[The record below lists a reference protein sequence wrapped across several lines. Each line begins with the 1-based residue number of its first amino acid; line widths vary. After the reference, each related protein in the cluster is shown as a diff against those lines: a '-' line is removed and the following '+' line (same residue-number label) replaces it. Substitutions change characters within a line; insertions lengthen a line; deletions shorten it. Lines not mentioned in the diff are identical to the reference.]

1 MGSVITLTTDFGAH
15 DGYVAAMKGV
25 ILGIAPGVSL
35 VDISH
40 EVAPQDVA
48 GAAYLLAGVYRFFPP
63 ATVHLIVVDPA
74 VGTARRALAAR
85 AGEHLFVAPD
95 NGVLTP
101 VFDATLEVEVV
112 SLSNAGYWRREV
124 SHTFHGRDI
133 FAPVAAHLASGV
145 PLEALG
151 TPVRDPVR
159 LDLPAP
165 RSFGGTVEGT
175 VVWVDHFGNLV
186 SNIPADVLVPG
197 ETYRVTVG
205 RLMVTGLFTTYAQ
218 VRAGQPLALVGSH
231 GFIEVAVREGSA
243 AEMAGAARGAM
254 VRLEPAS

>member
-1 MGSVITLTTDFGAH
+1 MGHVITLATDFGAH
-15 DGYVAAMKGV
+15 GGYVAAMKGV

-63 ATVHLIVVDPA
+63 ATVHLVVVDPG
-74 VGTARRALAAR
+74 VGTERRGLAAR
-85 AGEHLFVAPD
+85 AGGHLFVAPD
-95 NGVLTP
+95 NGLLTP
-101 VFDATLEVEVV
+101 TLDASPGAEIV
-112 SLSNAGYWRREV
+112 SLTNAAYWRREV

-159 LDLPAP
+159 LDLPSP
-165 RSFGGTVEGT
+165 RATGGTVEGM
-175 VVWVDHFGNLV
+175 VIWVDRFGNLV
-186 SNIPADVLVPG
+186 TNIPADVLLPG

-205 RLMVTGLFTTYAQ
+205 RLAVAGLFTTYAQ

-243 AEMAGAARGAM
+243 AEMAGAGRGAT
-254 VRLEPAS
+254 VRLEPG